1 MTKSKGKTGLIDVK
15 ELLERDEDFLQAAQ
29 LGRADGLSMADTLHY
44 NRLQLGDIRAAALK
58 AGLAVR
64 QV

>member
-1 MTKSKGKTGLIDVK
+1 MPVIASGGMGSI
-15 ELLERDEDFLQAAQ
+15 EDFLMAAQ
-29 LGRADGLSMADTLHY
+29 LGLADGISMADTLHY

-64 QV
+64 QI